1 MRLLSSLAAL
11 VLAVSSAVAAPP
23 ARAAAPA
30 ATPDIP
36 FERFRLDNGLTVVVH
51 TDRKAPIVAVNVW
64 YHVGGKDEP
73 ADRQEFA
80 HWFEHLMFQ
89 GSENYRDEFFKPFEE
104 VGATDQNG
112 TTSADRTNYFQN
124 VPTTALDRA
133 LWMESDR
140 MGHLLGALDQKV
152 LDEQRGV
159 VRNEKR
165 QRENQPYGKIWDRLF
180 EASFPQGHPYHAPDV
195 AADKL
200 LEGATLE
207 EAKDWFRRYYGAANA
222 TLVLAGDIDV
232 ATAREKAQK
241 YFGHIAPGRPL
252 TRHQVDIA
260 ARGDSRRDVMYD
272 RVPQA
277 MLIRSWNVP
286 PVTHADNDLLGLV
299 SQVLGGSAASR
310 LDARLVHRDQSADN
324 VGTFNEAMEIA
335 GLFAVQV
342 MVKAGQDPAAVEKA
356 MDEELAR
363 LLQQGPTKQELDR
376 ARTALR
382 AGFVRGIER
391 IGGFGGKSDV
401 LAECQVFHGDPGCF
415 RRSLAAIE
423 SATPA
428 QVRDVAR
435 RWLGQ
440 GDYTLTVLPFGA
452 LRNAPTSAV
461 DRSLGVPKVAAFP
474 DLSFPALERF
484 TLSNGVPVVL
494 ARRPEVPVVQ
504 VQAMFDAG
512 FAADAGRKT
521 GTAAFAMAMM
531 GEGAGPYGALDF
543 AARAEDLGAT
553 VGASAALDASTAT
566 LSALKDRLD
575 PSLALFATMLREPRL
590 DAAEIERVR
599 KQWLSRIAREKSQP
613 NSIAQR
619 LLPPLMYGTGH
630 PYGIPFTGSGTEA
643 SVQSLTRTDLTDHL
657 AAWVRPDNMRLV
669 VVGDTT
675 PEAIRPLLEKHLG
688 SWRATNATRGTK
700 TVPEVALPARP
711 RVFLVDRPDA
721 EQAFILA
728 GHPIPSSRSPQALET
743 DSAITVIGGLF
754 SSRLNMNLRED
765 KGWSYGSYALSNP
778 ARYQRPMLVFAP
790 VQTDRAVDSLK
801 ELKREFEEYVSTR
814 PATAAEVS
822 NVIANDVRGLPGSF
836 ETAAAVRSA
845 VGGILLYDRPD
856 DWVRTLKARTEAQS
870 VDSINAAARA
880 VIQPSAMTWV
890 VVGDLAKIEQGI
902 RALGLGEVQVV
913 DLDGKPVR

>member
-1 MRLLSSLAAL
+1 M
-11 VLAVSSAVAAPP
+11 
-23 ARAAAPA
+23 
-30 ATPDIP
+30 
-36 FERFRLDNGLTVVVH
+36 
-51 TDRKAPIVAVNVW
+51 
-64 YHVGGKDEP
+64 
-73 ADRQEFA
+73 
-80 HWFEHLMFQ
+80 
-89 GSENYRDEFFKPFEE
+89 
-104 VGATDQNG
+104 
-112 TTSADRTNYFQN
+112 
-124 VPTTALDRA
+124 
-133 LWMESDR
+133 
-140 MGHLLGALDQKV
+140 
-152 LDEQRGV
+152 
-159 VRNEKR
+159 
-165 QRENQPYGKIWDRLF
+165 
-180 EASFPQGHPYHAPDV
+180 
-195 AADKL
+195 
-200 LEGATLE
+200 
-207 EAKDWFRRYYGAANA
+207 
-222 TLVLAGDIDV
+222 
-232 ATAREKAQK
+232 
-241 YFGHIAPGRPL
+241 
-252 TRHQVDIA
+252 
-260 ARGDSRRDVMYD
+260 
-272 RVPQA
+272 
-277 MLIRSWNVP
+277 
-286 PVTHADNDLLGLV
+286 
-299 SQVLGGSAASR
+299 
-310 LDARLVHRDQSADN
+310 
-324 VGTFNEAMEIA
+324 
-335 GLFAVQV
+335 
-342 MVKAGQDPAAVEKA
+342 
-356 MDEELAR
+356 
-363 LLQQGPTKQELDR
+363 
-376 ARTALR
+376 
-382 AGFVRGIER
+382 
-391 IGGFGGKSDV
+391 
-401 LAECQVFHGDPGCF
+401 
-415 RRSLAAIE
+415 
-423 SATPA
+423 
-428 QVRDVAR
+428 
-435 RWLGQ
+435 
-440 GDYTLTVLPFGA
+440 
-452 LRNAPTSAV
+452 
-461 DRSLGVPKVAAFP
+461 PKVAAFP